1 MFTKKLLSGIL
12 SATMLISCIS
22 VSAAAVFSDV
32 ANDPTVAWAVPYIT
46 EMTEKGYIK
55 GYEDG
60 TFKPNNTISKTE
72 ALILLSRMLGVD
84 DANFKDSVG
93 YAVEKYADVLSNYST
108 PYTKEVSFLLYTGV
122 LGELDLDLYISNSN
136 KNAALKRYE
145 AAILLTK
152 LLGAE
157 DEVSTNAFV
166 SSSYADTVEIPD
178 NARAYVEYVK
188 EQGIMQGMGN
198 NEDGAPM
205 FSPNTAVT
213 RSQMAKMLCTLIDV
227 INLSSQSGTVSSVDT
242 TNKTI
247 TVNINGADIQ
257 SKVADGTKIRIN
269 GADTTLAKIKV
280 GMQVKITH
288 ITGELAL
295 IENTVLISDGTIY
308 GLVSATRD
316 NAGVRTVTLTDA
328 NDKNIKETYTLAKDA
343 KIRVNSAIDLFS
355 KVSKNDYVALQIEN
369 DLVVTLEV
377 IDKTTTAS
385 GIIRAIDYNE
395 ELTKFTVADASGEL
409 ITYEAAASGV
419 KITRDGQAAN
429 TKDLLTGDTVSITLT
444 YGKVTKIQATS
455 SKKTGSG
462 TIDYITHTLDGTTIG
477 IKQGGDITE
486 YKVHKT
492 AKILIDSVDASIY
505 DIRPGT
511 DIDFSLQS
519 YEITRI
525 ETASTIVE
533 SQFTGTVVT
542 VNANYGLLIVETESG
557 QHNVFISTL
566 TKIIDSANNGAE
578 VRLKSIT
585 KGRTVSITGSNT
597 SGVLEASVIVL
608 Q

>member
-1 MFTKKLLSGIL
+1 MFAKKLLSGIL
-12 SATMLISCIS
+12 CAVMLISCIS
-22 VSAAAVFSDV
+22 VSAAVTFSDV
-32 ANDPTVAWAVPYIT
+32 ENNPAVAWAVPYIT
-46 EMTEKGYIK
+46 EMAEKGYIK

-84 DANFKDSVG
+84 DANFEDSVE
-93 YAVEKYADVLSNYST
+93 YALEKYADVLANYTT
-108 PYTKEVSFLLYTGV
+108 PYEREVAFLLYTGV
-122 LGELDLDLYISNSN
+122 LDSLDLDLYISNSN

-198 NEDGAPM
+198 NEDGAPI
-205 FSPNTAVT
+205 FSPNTFVT

-227 INLSSQSGTVSSVDT
+227 INLSSQSGTISDVDAT
-242 TNKTI
+242 GKTI

-257 SKVADGTKIRIN
+257 STVTDNTKIRIN
-269 GADTTLAKIKV
+269 GADTTLAKLKV

-295 IENTVLISDGTIY
+295 IENTVLIADSTIY

-316 NAGVRTVTLTDA
+316 QAGVRTVTIADA
-328 NDKNIKETYTLAKDA
+328 NDSSIKATYTIAKDA
-343 KIRVNSAIDLFS
+343 KIRVNSAIDLFA
-355 KVSKNDYVALQIEN
+355 KVSKGDYVALQIEN

-385 GIIRAIDYNE
+385 GIIRAIDYTDE
-395 ELTKFTVADASGEL
+395 YTKFTVADASGEI

-419 KITRDGQAAN
+419 KITRDGQASTASA
-429 TKDLLTGDTVSITLT
+429 LLTGDTVSITMT
-444 YGKVTKIQATS
+444 YGKVTRIQATS
-455 SKKTGSG
+455 TSKTAAG
-462 TIDYITHTLDGTTIG
+462 TIDYITHTLEGTTVG
-477 IKQGGDITE
+477 IKHGGDIVE

-492 AKILIDSVDASIY
+492 ADIIIDSADASIY
-505 DIRPGT
+505 DLRPGT
-511 DIDFSLQS
+511 DIEISLQS
-519 YEITRI
+519 FEITRI
-525 ETASTIVE
+525 EAASKIAE

-542 VNANYGLLIVETESG
+542 VNANYGLMVVKTENG
-557 QHNVFISTL
+557 ENNVFVSTT
-566 TKIIDSANNGAE
+566 TKILDSTNNNAE
-578 VRLKSIT
+578 VKLKSVA
-585 KGRTVSITGSNT
+585 KGRLVSITGSNA

>member
-12 SATMLISCIS
+12 CAVMLISCIS
-22 VSAAAVFSDV
+22 VSAATTFSDV
-32 ANDPTVAWAVPYIT
+32 ENDPTVAWAVPYIT

-84 DANFKDSVG
+84 DANFEDSVE
-93 YAVEKYADVLSNYST
+93 YALEKYADVLSNYT
-108 PYTKEVSFLLYTGV
+108 TYYEREVSFLLYTGV
-122 LGELDLDLYISNSN
+122 LDTLDLDLYISNTN

-157 DEVSTNAFV
+157 DEVATNAFV

-198 NEDGAPM
+198 NEDGAPI
-205 FSPNTAVT
+205 FSPNTYVT

-227 INLSSQSGTVSSVDT
+227 INLSSQSGTVSNVDT
-242 TNKTI
+242 TGKTI

-257 SKVADGTKIRIN
+257 SKIVDSTKIRVN
-269 GADTTLAKIKV
+269 GADTTLAKLKV
-280 GMQVKITH
+280 GMQVKLTH
-288 ITGELAL
+288 ITGKLAL

-308 GLVSATRD
+308 GLVSATREQT
-316 NAGVRTVTLTDA
+316 GVRTITLADA
-328 NDKNIKETYTLAKDA
+328 NDSSIKETYTLANDA
-343 KIRVNSAIDLFS
+343 KIRINSAIDLFS
-355 KVSKNDYVALQIEN
+355 KVSKGDYVALQIEN
-369 DLVVTLEV
+369 DLVTTLEV
-377 IDKTTTAS
+377 VDKTTTAS
-385 GIIRAIDYNE
+385 GVIRAIDYTDNY
-395 ELTKFTVADASGEL
+395 TKFTIADASGEL
-409 ITYEAAASGV
+409 ITFEASASGV
-419 KITRDGQAAN
+419 KITRDGQAATSN
-429 TKDLLTGDTVSITLT
+429 ALLTGDTVSITMT

-455 SKKTGSG
+455 SSKTAAGS
-462 TIDYITHTLDGTTIG
+462 IDYITHTLDSTIIG
-477 IKQGGDITE
+477 INQGGNISE
-486 YKVHKT
+486 YKVHKN
-492 AKILIDSVDASIY
+492 AKIIIDSIDASIY
-505 DIRPGT
+505 DLRPGT
-511 DIDFSLQS
+511 DIEVSLQS
-519 YEITRI
+519 YEITRL
-525 ETASTIVE
+525 EAASTIVE
-533 SQFTGTVVT
+533 TQFTGTVVT
-542 VNANYGLLIVETESG
+542 VNANYGLVIVETESG

-578 VRLKSIT
+578 VRLKSIE